1 MILAGPNAYC
11 AYLLCLQ
18 RDSSQLL
25 SKKVELLGKDG
36 LGSQNE
42 TPKSAL
48 AKRNS
53 SYFDIEELRRSKKN
67 GKDFLKLLILA
78 FP

>member
-48 AKRNS
+48 SKRNS
-53 SYFDIEELRRSKKN
+53 PYFDIDWQEFRRSKKTEKISLN
-67 GKDFLKLLILA
+67 YSY
-78 FP
+78 